1 MIQQKIKKDLL
12 FTQDQKNQI
21 VRELGRNPN
30 KLEWM
35 ILSSYWNH
43 KFVRDITK
51 RFIDNLPKVSQAG
64 KKSTSFE
71 ESQFYNISGNISV
84 GLELFTCSGF
94 DQEEVNQK
102 VFERIY
108 HLYNKLSSKGAVLAG
123 AYCLMG
129 VGKKNKNKSNLIKNL
144 VTNIVNHFDGL
155 KLTKSKFDFS
165 YDRIFNDQS
174 IISMMTIGIRRDGE
188 DRNDSNWPEGNL
200 VFLISPNSGFT
211 NRENNFNMG
220 IIARCMVDRQY
231 VVNLTTVDELGLI
244 ETVIHTALKG
254 NAGIS
259 VDTNQIPSFDRRKRI
274 EHIVSSPHSGGLIV
288 IVSKGFQKEIKNLC
302 KNNSVNCHE
311 IGYTDG
317 SENFHLVNNEKKLVS
332 IPLSLFES
340 KMEHQQVSFATK
352 KEDVVQNRDLDISSL
367 LIPKDLNLVLLEM
380 LKSGNVVKQKDDF
393 ISENDITELIS
404 GNHSSGELIVV
415 FENHTRYINLDPR
428 VGTTSTILGA
438 IRRIVSR
445 GANPIGII
453 FTMMIQDLSDK
464 KNYYLFKES
473 MYGVTDVC
481 NSMGIPYFNS
491 DIRFSNSSFN
501 SFVFTGG
508 AVGLLENSEFDI
520 TSNFKSVGEFILM
533 LGSHRGELGG
543 TEYLEQVH
551 SRIDGTPPTIDL
563 AGEKRVYE
571 ILSVANR
578 GGLIK
583 SASPV
588 AAGGLAVVLGKSV
601 IGSNQELGVRV
612 HMSSKIRDDEL
623 LFGETQGLF
632 IISVDEDALI
642 EIERLCMRFG
652 VSCTAIGRVTDSGL
666 FTINKLISLE
676 VKTMKKVY
684 LSSKKK
690 IFGSLPQF

>member
-1 MIQQKIKKDLL
+1 MIQQKTKKDLL
-12 FTQDQKNQI
+12 FTGDQKHQI

-30 KLEWM
+30 KLEWV

-51 RFIDNLPKVSQAG
+51 RLIDNLPKVSHAG
-64 KKSTSFE
+64 NKSTSSE
-71 ESQFYNISGNISV
+71 ESPFYYISGNISV
-84 GLELFTCSGF
+84 GFELFTCSGF
-94 DQEEVNQK
+94 NKEEVNQK

-108 HLYNKLSSKGAVLAG
+108 HLNNKLSSKGAVLAG
-123 AYCLMG
+123 AYCWMG
-129 VGKKNKNKSNLIKNL
+129 LGKKNKVKNRLIKQL
-144 VTNIVNHFDGL
+144 VTNIQNLFKGL
-155 KLTKSKFDFS
+155 KLKKSKFDFS

-174 IISMMTIGIRRDGE
+174 IISMMTIGIRQDGE
-188 DRNDSNWPEGNL
+188 DKNESNWPEGNL
-200 VFLISPNSGFT
+200 VFLISPNGGFT
-211 NRENNFNMG
+211 NWENNFNMG
-220 IIARCMVDRQY
+220 ILARCMVDRQY
-231 VVNLTTVDELGLI
+231 VVNFATVDESGLI
-244 ETVIHTALKG
+244 ETVIHAALKG
-254 NAGIS
+254 KTGIS
-259 VDTNQIPSFDRRKRI
+259 VDTDQIPSFDRRKRI
-274 EHIVSSPHSGGLIV
+274 EHIVSLQHSGGLLV
-288 IVSKGFQKEIKNLC
+288 IVSKGFQKEIKILC
-302 KNNSVNCHE
+302 KDNGVYCHE

-340 KMEHQQVSFATK
+340 KMEHQPVNFAAK
-352 KEDVVQNRDLDISSL
+352 KRDVVQNLDLSSL
-367 LIPKDLNLVLLEM
+367 LIPKDLSSVLLEM
-380 LKSGNVVKQKDDF
+380 LKSENVVKQENDF
-393 ISENDITELIS
+393 ISVNDITELIS
-404 GNHSSGELIVV
+404 GSHSLGELIVV
-415 FENHTRYINLDPR
+415 IENHTRYMKLDPR
-428 VGTTSTILGA
+428 VGTSSTILGA

-464 KNYYLFKES
+464 NNYYLFKES

-491 DIRFSNSSFN
+491 DISFSNSSFN

-520 TSNFKSVGEFILM
+520 TSDFKSVGDFILM

-551 SRIDGTPPTIDL
+551 SRIDGTPPTIDF
-563 AGEKRVYE
+563 AGEKRVIE

-578 GGLIK
+578 GRLIK

-601 IGSNQELGVRV
+601 IRSDRELGVRV

-676 VKTMKKVY
+676 VKTMKKAY

-690 IFGSLPQF
+690 IFGSLPWV